1 MNRLTLCQ
9 GAQEAL
15 CSEVTHAA
23 RRGSW
28 QWWGTTSMGYQV
40 LSCPQWHESG
50 ATESHK
56 GQEARG
62 VLVHNMGNR
71 DKESTE
77 LRGTGRGKPEPL
89 WLLPHS
95 QDFSCLCPRSV
106 PQDVEVTS
114 LNCCGERAG
123 GSFPYLHL

>member
-50 ATESHK
+50 ATKSHTK
-56 GQEARG
+56 GKKHR
-62 VLVHNMGNR
+62 V
-71 DKESTE
+71 
-77 LRGTGRGKPEPL
+77 
-89 WLLPHS
+89 
-95 QDFSCLCPRSV
+95 CLCITWGIETRKAQSFEAQVGESQSPSGCSQIPRILAACA
-106 PQDVEVTS
+106 PGQ
-114 LNCCGERAG
+114 
-123 GSFPYLHL
+123 FPKMLK